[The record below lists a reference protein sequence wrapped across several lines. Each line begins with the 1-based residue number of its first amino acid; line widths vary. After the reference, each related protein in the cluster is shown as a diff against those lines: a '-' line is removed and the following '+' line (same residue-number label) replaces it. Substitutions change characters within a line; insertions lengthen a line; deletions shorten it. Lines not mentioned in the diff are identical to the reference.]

1 MKARFLY
8 FAALVLL
15 TSCGPSTKEYR
26 ELQAENENLTK
37 QNEFLAGQVENYKAE
52 LGKYQLS
59 PSVLYAK
66 AEEHIKAKDRNALNN
81 VLQQLKKYHPSSNEY
96 KRVDSA
102 LAALDKEIAKEK
114 AAEEARQAA
123 EKAKRMQAVKKLK
136 SKYDDVSGTTWYY
149 NPYFT
154 HYTNSNHVSVYMGKK
169 KDGSPWL
176 RLFMSYYG
184 DDWIFFEKAYLSFDE
199 NTLEIPF
206 DKYKDKETDNG
217 GGSVWEW
224 IDISVTRDIRQYL
237 EQLSKGKTAKVRFT
251 GKYSQTRTL
260 TTSEVN
266 GIKDVLLA
274 YDVLVN
280 EE

>member
-1 MKARFLY
+1 MVPRGF
-8 FAALVLL
+8 VC
-15 TSCGPSTKEYR
+15 SC
-26 ELQAENENLTK
+26 
-37 QNEFLAGQVENYKAE
+37 
-52 LGKYQLS
+52 
-59 PSVLYAK
+59 
-66 AEEHIKAKDRNALNN
+66 HIMEMI
-81 VLQQLKKYHPSSNEY
+81 V
-96 KRVDSA
+96 
-102 LAALDKEIAKEK
+102 
-114 AAEEARQAA
+114 
-123 EKAKRMQAVKKLK
+123 
-136 SKYDDVSGTTWYY
+136 
-149 NPYFT
+149 
-154 HYTNSNHVSVYMGKK
+154 
-169 KDGSPWL
+169 
-176 RLFMSYYG
+176 
-184 DDWIFFEKAYLSFDE
+184 FFEKAYLSFDE